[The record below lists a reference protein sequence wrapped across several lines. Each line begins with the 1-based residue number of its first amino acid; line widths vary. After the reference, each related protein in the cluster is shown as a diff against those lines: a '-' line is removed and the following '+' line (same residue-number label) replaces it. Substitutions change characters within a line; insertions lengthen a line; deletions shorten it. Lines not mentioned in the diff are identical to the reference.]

1 MRVGFPLLGLLPS
14 LLGLLGAC
22 GIDNGLRPDADGTPI
37 YVDTAGACAGME
49 AAPAAIVS
57 SDPACIAP
65 DPVDDPWSVEAFWTF
80 AAPVEAPDA
89 TYAIGQPAISRLT
102 DDNGDGTLGHGD
114 SVYVVAVLYA
124 AGAEPEAL
132 GPGWLVAIDGATG
145 AEVWAVPD
153 VDPRSGVAIADVDND
168 GAVEILFWSV
178 DGHLVARDA
187 TGTTVWTSSD
197 AAPPAE
203 DGYQMIIA
211 DVDEDGIPEVIA
223 DVMVL
228 DGVTGALRATLPVD
242 TVTHQHRAPSVG
254 DITGDGAQEIMV
266 AGRVFSADGVQIWY
280 SGEGVEDTVWST
292 FLQLD
297 TDDAAEVLTLGAN
310 LVLSDDDGTTILRSP
325 TFARN
330 WSGGPCIGNFDGDD
344 DTEMAYGAYDGF
356 YVRDMD
362 VRNVSS
368 AIIHQYDGAAACA
381 GYDLDADGILEVI
394 FADEVATYI
403 LDGSTGAE
411 RFNVPRSSRT
421 GFASPAIADLDDDGD
436 VEILVVASD
445 TNARVALTVWTHA
458 GEGWPAV
465 TDAWPTF
472 DYDGHNVAIDGSVPA
487 IPTANWLQESG
498 VRAVPTNRRMRPAA
512 DLVVTFTEV
521 CEPAC
526 EAEPTPADAS
536 GDPSADLSVA
546 VQVANVGAADAP
558 AGSVLS
564 LYAVNDRS
572 RRLIARQTLEAVP
585 AGAALP
591 GVLFEVAAASEL
603 QAVVA
608 SANSDDGAAP
618 ECDATNNTA
627 VWRASCWRATRP

>member
-1 MRVGFPLLGLLPS
+1 MRVGFLLLGLLPS
-14 LLGLLGAC
+14 LLGAC

-57 SDPACIAP
+57 SAPACIAP
-65 DPVDDPWSVEAFWTF
+65 DPVADPWSIEAFWTF

-89 TYAIGQPAISRLT
+89 TYAIGQPAVARLT

-124 AGAEPEAL
+124 ASTDSADGAL

-145 AEVWAVPD
+145 AEAWALPD

-168 GAVEILFWSV
+168 GAVEILCWSV

-187 TGTTVWTSSD
+187 TGATVWTSSD

-310 LVLSDDDGTTILRSP
+310 LVLSDDDGTTLLRSP

-411 RFNVPRSSRT
+411 RFNVPRSAQT

-445 TNARVALTVWTHA
+445 TETPMALTVWTHA

-472 DYDGHNVAIDGSVPA
+472 DYDGHNVAIDGRVPA

-498 VRAVPTNRRMRPAA
+498 VRAAPTNLRMGAAA

-521 CEPAC
+521 CDPAC
-526 EAEPTPADAS
+526 EAEPTPTDPS

-546 VQVANVGAADAP
+546 VQVANVGAAEAP
-558 AGSVLS
+558 AGSVLA
-564 LYAVNDRS
+564 LYAVDGRS

-591 GVLFEVAAASEL
+591 GALFEVAAASEL
-603 QAVVA
+603 QAVVE
-608 SANSDDGAAP
+608 AADH

-627 VWRASCWRATRP
+627 TWRASCW